1 MIPKLQSNAKME
13 RLYFSGKCDL
23 LPLNTAV
30 GEPCPIFK
38 SGGRLSAFDGDHLS
52 VPGRH
57 PNSPPLGT

>member
-1 MIPKLQSNAKME
+1 ME

-38 SGGRLSAFDGDHLS
+38 SGGRLSVLAGDHLS

>member
-1 MIPKLQSNAKME
+1 MD

-38 SGGRLSAFDGDHLS
+38 SGGRLSAFEGDHLS